1 MNGSESGRMF
11 ELTQVPSQSQAGTPH
26 AININERGGGE
37 QVMKKRGRPKKYA
50 PDGTMSPSAVRSVK
64 VTPVNV
70 GAGGGVV
77 NGGFGGGDQ
86 HQQQQMP
93 PISVAP
99 VSSIP
104 MEDGFAKKVR
114 GRPPGSS
121 NKKPKIRESFGS
133 GGFGSGGYGFTPH
146 IIVVQP
152 GEDVLNKIMSFSQNG
167 PRAVCIMSGIGVIT
181 NVTLRQAATSGGTA
195 TYEGRFDILALS
207 GSFVLSEAYGQRTRT
222 GGLSITLSGPDGRV
236 FGGVVAGLLVAA
248 SPVQVIV
255 GSFLP
260 EISKEPMV
268 ANHVEPLNAT
278 PRVTQANHITGP
290 SSSQSHGTVSE
301 SSGGAGSPMN
311 RGMTPVGN
319 RLGAVELLRI
329 DGSWA
334 GGCSGLDAKP
344 RLLRWVLLLQ
354 EFDIIVRDKKGYEN
368 LAADH
373 LSRLEN
379 PHQSV
384 LDKKEIN
391 ETFPLETLNVVSFRG
406 DSSTSWFVDFANYH
420 ADQVIRRYVHG
431 QEAVDILKACY
442 NRPTGG
448 HHGQNYTAKKVFN
461 SDFYWP
467 TIYHDAHDLVKSC
480 DACKRQGEILQRDE
494 MPLNSIQVCEIFD
507 VWGIDFMGPFPSSR
521 GNTFGTPCAIISDRG
536 TYFCNDQFVK
546 VMLKYGV
553 THRLATAYHPQT
565 GGQVEVSNRSLKR
578 ILERT
583 TDAQVHYNITEK
595 ELLAVVYA
603 FEKFWPYLV
612 LSKSIVYGSF
622 GIKIPF

>member
-11 ELTQVPSQSQAGTPH
+11 ELTQVPSQSQAGTPVRAGTAPAVNRVYTPGATGTVTPGGYSVASDVMSSSTSGTGTGSGNIAFQH
-26 AININERGGGE
+26 AININEGGGGE

-86 HQQQQMP
+86 HQQQQQQQMP
-93 PISVAP
+93 QAAAPAISVAP

-133 GGFGSGGYGFTPH
+133 GGFKSGGYGFTPH

-260 EISKEPMV
+260 ENSKEPMA

-311 RGMTPVGN
+311 TGNNSSPQGM
-319 RLGAVELLRI
+319 A
-329 DGSWA
+329 S
-334 GGCSGLDAKP
+334 
-344 RLLRWVLLLQ
+344 
-354 EFDIIVRDKKGYEN
+354 
-368 LAADH
+368 
-373 LSRLEN
+373 
-379 PHQSV
+379 
-384 LDKKEIN
+384 
-391 ETFPLETLNVVSFRG
+391 
-406 DSSTSWFVDFANYH
+406 
-420 ADQVIRRYVHG
+420 
-431 QEAVDILKACY
+431 
-442 NRPTGG
+442 
-448 HHGQNYTAKKVFN
+448 
-461 SDFYWP
+461 
-467 TIYHDAHDLVKSC
+467 
-480 DACKRQGEILQRDE
+480 
-494 MPLNSIQVCEIFD
+494 MP
-507 VWGIDFMGPFPSSR
+507 W
-521 GNTFGTPCAIISDRG
+521 
-536 TYFCNDQFVK
+536 K
-546 VMLKYGV
+546 
-553 THRLATAYHPQT
+553 
-565 GGQVEVSNRSLKR
+565 
-578 ILERT
+578 
-583 TDAQVHYNITEK
+583 
-595 ELLAVVYA
+595 
-603 FEKFWPYLV
+603 
-612 LSKSIVYGSF
+612 
-622 GIKIPF
+622 